1 MDVFLAALSSFG
13 QGFANLT
20 WQSAVMLVIACGL
33 LYLGIGRK
41 IEPLLLIPIGFGVL
55 LGNLPLANM
64 SSLDEGGV
72 LNILYK
78 GGILTELFPVLLFIG
93 LGAMIDFGPMLG
105 NPIILIFGAAGQ
117 FGIFLTLLLALAL
130 GFPREQA
137 VSIAVIGAMDG
148 PTAIYVTSKLARE
161 LLPAVSIAAYSY
173 MSLVPILQP
182 PIMRAMTT
190 KKERATLMVTSEKK
204 VSQRAKILFPIVT
217 ALLTILIAPM
227 GAPLMG
233 MLMLGNLMRESG
245 VLKRLVDVSEGAL
258 ANVVTLFLGLTI
270 GASMLGG
277 NFLRLQTLLV
287 FLLGLIAISLDTVTG
302 VLLGKLMRVLTKGKI
317 NPIIGAAGTSA
328 FPMSARVVQKEGQK
342 ANPRN
347 FLLWHAI
354 GANTGGQIGSV
365 MAAAVMLAI
374 MAGMGLMDPVSH

>member
-20 WQSAVMLVIACGL
+20 WQSAVMLVLACGL

-302 VLLGKLMRVLTKGKI
+302 VLLGKLMRILTKGKI
-317 NPIIGAAGTSA
+317 NPLIGAAGTSA

-342 ANPRN
+342 ANPKS

-374 MAGMGLMDPVSH
+374 MAGMGILPTP

>member
-20 WQSAVMLVIACGL
+20 WQSAVMLAIACGL

-41 IEPLLLIPIGFGVL
+41 IEPLLLVPIGFGVL
-55 LGNLPLANM
+55 LGNLPLANL

-78 GGILTELFPVLLFIG
+78 GGVLTELFPVLLFIG

-161 LLPAVSIAAYSY
+161 MLPAISIAAYSY
-173 MSLVPILQP
+173 MSLVPIIQP

-190 KKERATLMVTSEKK
+190 KKERATLMPIGEKK
-204 VSQRAKILFPIVT
+204 VSQRTKILFPIVT
-217 ALLTILIAPM
+217 GLLTILIAPM

-245 VLKRLVDVSEGAL
+245 ALKRLVDVSEGVL
-258 ANVVTLFLGLTI
+258 TNIVTLFLGLTI

-277 NFLRLQTLLV
+277 NFLRWQTLLV

-302 VLLGKLMRVLTKGKI
+302 MLLGKLMRVLTKGKI
-317 NPIIGAAGTSA
+317 NPLIGAAGTSA

-374 MAGMGLMDPVSH
+374 MAGMGLLPAG